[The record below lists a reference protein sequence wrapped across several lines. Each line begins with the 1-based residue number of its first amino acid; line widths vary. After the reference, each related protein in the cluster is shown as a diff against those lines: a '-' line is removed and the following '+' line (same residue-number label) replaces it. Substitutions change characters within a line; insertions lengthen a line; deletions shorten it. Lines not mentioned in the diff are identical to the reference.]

1 MKLFGSE
8 GLLLMEVDAITPSGR
23 EIVIKG
29 RMMGQIPMMVVVGP
43 SELRQTFGLLSIRL
57 IFQAVRMLFLRGRTR
72 KS

>member
-29 RMMGQIPMMVVVGP
+29 RK
-43 SELRQTFGLLSIRL
+43 L
-57 IFQAVRMLFLRGRTR
+57 
-72 KS
+72 